1 LAITTTRP
9 ELHVDDALSTA
20 PSRKTRPIHVFA
32 SLGAVFLLIEAWVLT
47 RWVTGPYFKTV
58 PSGPSV
64 PPTWMKIVQNVV
76 QVAGPL
82 AALAFIYVCLIR
94 PWRRE
99 RRVTFDGLF
108 CIASLTSAYQD
119 PFSDYFGHWFTYSS
133 YLYNK
138 GSWVGVL
145 PGWGFAK
152 PGQTVA
158 YPLLVVPP
166 AYIWVFL
173 GLMMIGCAVM
183 RTAKARW
190 PGLGPIGLIGVCLA
204 FMAVADFFVEGMFF
218 MRLGFW
224 HYGGGHV
231 SAFGG
236 SYFKYPLNEMIFAST
251 IFSTITC
258 LRYFKNDKGQTLVE
272 RGVDT
277 VRAKPWQRTALRFLA
292 ITAAS
297 HLAIGLA
304 YNLPQALVG
313 ARSAAWPADV
323 QRRSY
328 MTNHICGAETDRACP
343 GPGVP
348 LPRPGSAHV
357 NPSGNLVRPSGRGVS
372 RPVPFDVGH

>member
-1 LAITTTRP
+1 MAVVTTARTDRP
-9 ELHVDDALSTA
+9 AGDALSVET
-20 PSRKTRPIHVFA
+20 PKQVRPVQVFA
-32 SLGAVFLLIEAWVLT
+32 VLGAVFLLIEVYVLT

-58 PSGPSV
+58 PTGPSV
-64 PPTWMKIVQNVV
+64 PPTWMKVTQNVV

-82 AALAFIYVCLIR
+82 AALAFIWFCLVR

-108 CIASLTSAYQD
+108 CIASLTSSYQD
-119 PFSDYFGHWFTYSS
+119 PFSDYFGHWFTYNS

-152 PGQTVA
+152 PGQTIA

-183 RTAKARW
+183 RKAKARW

-204 FMAVADFFVEGMFF
+204 FTAVADFFVEGMFF

-224 HYGGGHV
+224 HYAGGHA
-231 SAFGG
+231 SLFGG
-236 SYFKYPLNEMIFAST
+236 SYFKYPLNEMIFAAA

-258 LRYFKNDKGQTLVE
+258 LRYFKNDKGETLVE
-272 RGVDT
+272 RGVSGLS
-277 VRAKPWQRTALRFLA
+277 AKPWQKTALRFLA

-297 HLAIGLA
+297 HMAIGLT
-304 YNLPQALVG
+304 YNLPQAFVG
-313 ARSAAWPADV
+313 ARSSTWPSDI

-328 MTNHICGAETDRACP
+328 LTNHICGPDTGRVCP

-348 LPRPGSAHV
+348 LPRP
-357 NPSGNLVRPSGRGVS
+357 
-372 RPVPFDVGH
+372 

>member
-1 LAITTTRP
+1 VAVISDLRAEAPGAGRAAGVERSGTTKP
-9 ELHVDDALSTA
+9 V
-20 PSRKTRPIHVFA
+20 HVFA
-32 SLGAVFLLIEAWVLT
+32 VLGALFLLVEAYVLL

-64 PPTWMKIVQNVV
+64 PPTGMKIVQNAV

-82 AALAFIYVCLIR
+82 AALAFIWCCLVR

-183 RTAKARW
+183 RKAKARW
-190 PGLGPIGLIGVCLA
+190 PGLGPVGLIAVCLA

-224 HYGGGHV
+224 HYGGGRG
-231 SAFGG
+231 ALFGS

-258 LRYFKNDKGQTLVE
+258 LRYFRNDRGETIVE
-272 RGVDT
+272 RGIDS
-277 VRAKPWQRTALRFLA
+277 VRARGWQKIALRFLA

-297 HLAIGLA
+297 HLAIGLT
-304 YNLPQALVG
+304 YNLPQAFVG
-313 ARSAAWPADV
+313 ARSGSWPVDV

-328 MTNHICGAETDRACP
+328 LTNHICGAETDRACP
-343 GPGVP
+343 GPGIP
-348 LPRPGSAHV
+348 LPRPGTPHPA
-357 NPSGNLVRPSGRGVS
+357 PT
-372 RPVPFDVGH
+372 VPFDVPR

>member
-1 LAITTTRP
+1 
-9 ELHVDDALSTA
+9 
-20 PSRKTRPIHVFA
+20 
-32 SLGAVFLLIEAWVLT
+32 
-47 RWVTGPYFKTV
+47 
-58 PSGPSV
+58 
-64 PPTWMKIVQNVV
+64 VV

-82 AALAFIYVCLIR
+82 AALAFIWFCLVR

-119 PFSDYFGHWFTYSS
+119 PFSDYFGHWFTYNS

-152 PGQTVA
+152 PGQTIA

-183 RTAKARW
+183 RKAKARW
-190 PGLGPIGLIGVCLA
+190 PELGPIGLIGVCLA

-224 HYGGGHV
+224 HYAGGHG
-231 SAFGG
+231 SLFGG

-258 LRYFKNDKGQTLVE
+258 LRYFKNDTGETIVE
-272 RGVDT
+272 RGVEA
-277 VRAKPWQRTALRFLA
+277 VRARPWQKIALRFLA

-304 YNLPQALVG
+304 YNLPQAFIG
-313 ARSAAWPADV
+313 ARSSAWPTDI

-328 MTNHICGAETDRACP
+328 LTNHICGAETDRACP

-348 LPRPGSAHV
+348 LSRPGSV
-357 NPSGNLVRPSGRGVS
+357 SIDPSGNLVVPEGAKIA

>member
-1 LAITTTRP
+1 MAVTTTPRTGIP
-9 ELHVDDALSTA
+9 GGDAISVETA
-20 PSRKTRPIHVFA
+20 RSVRPIHVFA
-32 SLGAVFLLIEAWVLT
+32 ALGAVFLLIEAYVLT

-64 PPTWMKIVQNVV
+64 PPTWMKVVQNVV
-76 QVAGPL
+76 QLAGPL
-82 AALAFIYVCLIR
+82 AALAFIWFCLVR

-119 PFSDYFGHWFTYSS
+119 PFSDWFGHWFTYNS

-145 PGWGFAK
+145 PGWSNAA
-152 PGQTVA
+152 PGQTIA

-183 RTAKARW
+183 RKAKARW
-190 PGLGPIGLIGVCLA
+190 PGLGPVGLIGACLA

-224 HYGGGHV
+224 HYGGGHA
-231 SAFGG
+231 SLFGG

-258 LRYFKNDKGQTLVE
+258 LRYFKNDRGETLVE
-272 RGVDT
+272 RGVAT
-277 VRAKPWQRTALRFLA
+277 MGARPWQKTALRFLA

-304 YNLPQALVG
+304 YNLPQAVVG
-313 ARSAAWPADV
+313 AHSAPWPTDV

-328 MTNHICGAETDRACP
+328 LTNHICGAETDRTCP
-343 GPGVP
+343 GSD
-348 LPRPGSAHV
+348 RI
-357 NPSGNLVRPSGRGVS
+357 
-372 RPVPFDVGH
+372 VPFDVGH